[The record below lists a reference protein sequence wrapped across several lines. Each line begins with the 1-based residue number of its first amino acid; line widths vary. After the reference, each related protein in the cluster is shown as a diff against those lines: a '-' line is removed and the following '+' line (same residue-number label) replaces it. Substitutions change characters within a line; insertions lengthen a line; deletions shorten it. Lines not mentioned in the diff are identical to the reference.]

1 MDETRRCP
9 WAKSEHEAAY
19 HDNEWCRP
27 CRDDKAL
34 FELLELEGFQA
45 GLTWRLILERRQ
57 ALNAAF
63 AGFDP
68 AVLAGW
74 GEAEIAAALA
84 APGGHQKQEQGP
96 VRRHQRPG
104 LSAGAGGV
112 GAALPATCGTG
123 WTACRWI
130 TGWSGRRTCR
140 RRTTCPGG

>member
-68 AVLAGW
+68 AVLANW
-74 GEAEIAAALA
+74 GEAEICLLYTSRC
-84 APGGHQKQEQGP
+84 
-96 VRRHQRPG
+96 V
-104 LSAGAGGV
+104 
-112 GAALPATCGTG
+112 
-123 WTACRWI
+123 
-130 TGWSGRRTCR
+130 
-140 RRTTCPGG
+140 